1 MTNLI
6 NEFNLLKSEQNEE
19 LYFMIACGMDYED
32 VTAEFPQYSNLIN
45 MIYGSLGETITEKRI
60 EFIKAHNGD
69 PLETEEDIFN
79 NELSTEIET
88 IIENVFLT
96 LVINN

>member
-1 MTNLI
+1 MENLI

-32 VTAEFPQYSNLIN
+32 VADEFPQYSNLIS
-45 MIYGSLGETITEKRI
+45 MIEGSLGDTITEKRI
-60 EFIKAHNGD
+60 EFLKSHNGD
-69 PLETEEDIFN
+69 PSESEEDDFN
-79 NELSTEIET
+79 NDLASELEN

-96 LVINN
+96 LVINK

>member
-32 VTAEFPQYSNLIN
+32 VAYEFPQYSNLIS
-45 MIYGSLGETITEKRI
+45 MIEGSVGDAITEKRI
-60 EFIKAHNGD
+60 EFLKSHNGD
-69 PLETEEDIFN
+69 PSESEEDAFN
-79 NELSTEIET
+79 NELATEIEN